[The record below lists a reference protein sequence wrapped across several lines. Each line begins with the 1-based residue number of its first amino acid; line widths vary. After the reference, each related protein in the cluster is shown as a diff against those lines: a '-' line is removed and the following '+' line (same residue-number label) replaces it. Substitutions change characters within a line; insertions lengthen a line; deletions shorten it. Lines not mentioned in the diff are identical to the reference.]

1 MATWLGRSIASRSRG
16 GGNALAGVASIST
29 GCQGTSKS
37 RDYPLGRWQSGQT
50 AHRHRVLYTE
60 IIAVV
65 GVALLAF
72 ALADAAARS
81 PNFNPDE
88 SRWLSRAHYVAALAQ
103 PFGPTWTDQYMTRGQ
118 PPLGS
123 YAMGI
128 GLLAQGRDLQTNAPW
143 DYSQT
148 WEQNIALGHKPGP
161 ADLGAGRRTSAALVA
176 LTAVALIGVARVYLS
191 IPWSI
196 GAGALFAIHPFTS
209 YIGSI
214 AMSDALF
221 GLLIALAAWA
231 AASFA
236 RCPSWRRAVLIGV
249 LLGLGG
255 ATKLSPLA
263 VAAGLSAT
271 GVLAFVVP
279 AIRRRHF
286 APDEAAYA
294 VLGIVIAV
302 VAALTFIASYPYL
315 WPNPIAHTRHLFAFR
330 VEEMAAQSSDWPVM
344 AVPNRVEALRRVNVN
359 FTERYNLSASLIALF
374 GGAKTASMVRQGEFL
389 IPVLGLVLMAGMA
402 VRDGPYSPSASVL
415 AVLGGQVLITIL
427 GMRSEFDRYHVPM
440 ALLGAVAAAV
450 ALEWLVW
457 RAQSLLVVK
466 DRLAPATGNM
476 ARGIRRV
483 ARIRTN
489 DHVGDDQERLAGAGE
504 PLASGPRRLPA
515 DRQIR
520 SPHADRGLGLGAGVP
535 ARGMRRWRPGEGRH
549 QPDSAGARERGKT
562 PRSA

>member
-1 MATWLGRSIASRSRG
+1 
-16 GGNALAGVASIST
+16 
-29 GCQGTSKS
+29 
-37 RDYPLGRWQSGQT
+37 
-50 AHRHRVLYTE
+50 
-60 IIAVV
+60 
-65 GVALLAF
+65 
-72 ALADAAARS
+72 
-81 PNFNPDE
+81 
-88 SRWLSRAHYVAALAQ
+88 
-103 PFGPTWTDQYMTRGQ
+103 MTRGQ

-128 GLLAQGRDLQTNAPW
+128 GLLAQGRDLQTNTPW

-148 WEQNIALGHKPGP
+148 WEQNIVLGHKPGP
-161 ADLGAGRRTSAALVA
+161 ADLAAGRRTSAALVA

-231 AASFA
+231 AAAFA

-255 ATKLSPLA
+255 STKLSSLA
-263 VAAGLSAT
+263 VAAGLSLT
-271 GVLAFVVP
+271 GVLAFVAA
-279 AIRRRHF
+279 AIRRRRF

-294 VLGIVIAV
+294 VRSIVIAV
-302 VAALTFIASYPYL
+302 VAALIFIASYPYL

-450 ALEWLVW
+450 ALEWLA
-457 RAQSLLVVK
+457 RCARSLLVA
-466 DRLAPATGNM
+466 RGRPAPAAGNM
-476 ARGIRRV
+476 
-483 ARIRTN
+483 
-489 DHVGDDQERLAGAGE
+489 
-504 PLASGPRRLPA
+504 PR
-515 DRQIR
+515 
-520 SPHADRGLGLGAGVP
+520 
-535 ARGMRRWRPGEGRH
+535 
-549 QPDSAGARERGKT
+549 
-562 PRSA
+562 

>member
-1 MATWLGRSIASRSRG
+1 
-16 GGNALAGVASIST
+16 
-29 GCQGTSKS
+29 
-37 RDYPLGRWQSGQT
+37 
-50 AHRHRVLYTE
+50 VLYTE
-60 IIAVV
+60 IIAVLA
-65 GVALLAF
+65 VALLAF

-88 SRWLSRAHYVAALAQ
+88 SRWLSRAHYVAALVE
-103 PFGPTWTDQYMTRGQ
+103 PFGPTWADQYATRGQ

-143 DYSQT
+143 DYSLS

-161 ADLGAGRRTSAALVA
+161 ADLAAGRRTSAALVA

-231 AASFA
+231 AAAFS

-271 GVLAFVVP
+271 GVLAFVAA
-279 AIRRRHF
+279 AIRRRRF

-294 VLGIVIAV
+294 VRSIVIAV
-302 VAALTFIASYPYL
+302 VAALIFIASYPYL

-344 AVPNRVEALRRVNVN
+344 AVPNRVDALRRVNVN

-466 DRLAPATGNM
+466 DRPAPATGNM